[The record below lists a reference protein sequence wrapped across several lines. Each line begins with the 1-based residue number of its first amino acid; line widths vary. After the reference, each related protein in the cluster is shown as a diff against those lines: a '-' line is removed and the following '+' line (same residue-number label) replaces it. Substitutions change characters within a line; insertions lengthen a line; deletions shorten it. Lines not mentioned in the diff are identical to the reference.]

1 MKKILNLSLVLVAL
15 ALVSCGTGKSVTKR
29 HTDLKGKVAS
39 VKVTR
44 TNVDGV
50 LNNDEQREAFITLI
64 SPLSPLSLIAD
75 VIETDIYLSNIG
87 LEDPDSVLRSYDKN
101 RNLLSS
107 ATYSCDDYL
116 ITNNTWQNGLL
127 VEEVKQKYTKYNDKK
142 TVDKY
147 KYEYDGNELKKCIR
161 TSDDEENSSGLVEY
175 INNKDG
181 VAACE
186 LSYNNN
192 GDLRS
197 ICVNTIESGKIIK
210 SKSQALDG
218 SSTYVDD
225 RTYMGDKLVDEKII
239 NEASW
244 ELYDQIYKSHMESYY
259 KYDYKDDNVISIEGY
274 MTDIYS
280 TYIESTKDDLSAV
293 FDYEKFKNVFDE
305 ELEKLSAD
313 EMKKDKVKEENK
325 EESEEKPV
333 KKSKKSLSDPT
344 EVKINYE
351 YNKWNDIVKIIFYYD
366 DWADTKE
373 YVYDIAYEYDK
384 HNNWTKMTIYWGDK
398 PLIVKERVIK
408 YY

>member
-15 ALVSCGTGKSVTKR
+15 ALVSCGTSKSAAKR
-29 HTDLKGKVAS
+29 HTDLKGKVVS

-87 LEDPDSVLRSYDKN
+87 FEDPDSVIRFYDKN

-107 ATYSCDDYL
+107 AFYNNDEYL

-127 VEEVKQKYTKYNDKK
+127 VEIVKQKYTKYNDKK

-161 TSDDEENSSGLVEY
+161 ISDDEKNSSGLVEY

-181 VAACE
+181 VVACE
-186 LSYNNN
+186 LSYNKL

-218 SSTYVDD
+218 SSSYVDEC
-225 RTYMGDKLVDEKII
+225 TYMGDKLVEEKII

-244 ELYDQIYKSHMESYY
+244 ELNGQISKNHMESYY
-259 KYDYKDDNVISIEGY
+259 KYDYKDDNVIGIEGY
-274 MTDIYS
+274 MKDIYS
-280 TYIESTKDDLSAV
+280 TYIESTKDDLNTV

-305 ELEKLSAD
+305 EMKKLSAD
-313 EMKKDKVKEENK
+313 EVKKDEVKEENK

-333 KKSKKSLSDPT
+333 KKSKKSLSDPA

-351 YNKWNDIVKIIFYYD
+351 YNKWNDIVKIIYYD
-366 DWADTKE
+366 DWVDTKE
-373 YVYDIAYEYDK
+373 FVYDIAYEYDK
-384 HNNWTKMTIYWGDK
+384 HNNWTKMTISWEDK
-398 PLIVKERVIK
+398 PLFVKERVIK

>member
-1 MKKILNLSLVLVAL
+1 MKKTLNLSLVLVAL
-15 ALVSCGTGKSVTKR
+15 ALVSCGTSKSTTKR
-29 HTDLKGKVAS
+29 PTDLKGKVAS
-39 VKVTR
+39 VRVTR

-50 LNNDEQREAFITLI
+50 HNNDEQREAFITLI

-244 ELYDQIYKSHMESYY
+244 ELYGQIYKSHMESYY

-274 MTDIYS
+274 MKDIYS
-280 TYIESTKDDLSAV
+280 TYIESTKDDLNTV

-305 ELEKLSAD
+305 EIKKLSVD
-313 EMKKDKVKEENK
+313 EVIIDEVKEENK

-333 KKSKKSLSDPT
+333 KKSKKSLSDPA

-351 YNKWNDIVKIIFYYD
+351 YNKWNDIVKIIYYD
-366 DWADTKE
+366 DWVDTKE
-373 YVYDIAYEYDK
+373 FVYDIAYEYDK
-384 HNNWTKMTIYWGDK
+384 HNNWTKMTISWEDK
-398 PLIVKERVIK
+398 PLFVKERVIK